1 MRERQ
6 RQTDGIGRER
16 QRKREASIQKERKK
30 RKTDR
35 QTDRNE
41 RQREC
46 SKEIDIIALYPKVR
60 GGRSI
65 VLSVGGFNPLM

>member
-6 RQTDGIGRER
+6 RQTDGIGREA
-16 QRKREASIQKERKK
+16 EKERGVNPKGEKEKK
-30 RKTDR
+30 NR

-60 GGRSI
+60 RGRSI
-65 VLSVGGFNPLM
+65 VLSVGGFNLLT